1 MAISLNKIPKK
12 YLYASIGLLIIIALS
27 YVVCDRPRLT
37 NKIDYWKGQYETE
50 RKINIAAEEI
60 SLRKIGELEDQIAL
74 KDGAIDSANT
84 VIATLQ
90 EAQDTANDQISSL
103 NVSLSEATTDA
114 ERVPI
119 LVSLVDE
126 WKGKFTL
133 AQSALAE
140 KDKIIESTTIKYNLQ
155 VHISDEYKANWER
168 EKALRIN
175 CETGLGLYE
184 KRVNQLERQNRAKNI
199 LVIAGWGVAALV
211 SITK

>member
-1 MAISLNKIPKK
+1 MKINLSKVPKGV
-12 YLYASIGLLIIIALS
+12 LLGIAGLLLVLS
-27 YVVCDRPRLT
+27 TFYVMCDRPTL
-37 NKIDYWKGQYETE
+37 NHKIDYWQGQYDAE
-50 RKINIAAEEI
+50 RKLAIAGEEI
-60 SLRKIGELEDQIAL
+60 ALKKIGELQSEIAM

-133 AQSALAE
+133 AQSTIAE
-140 KDKIIESTTIKYNLQ
+140 KDRIIEATTVKYNLQ
-155 VHISDEYKANWER
+155 VQISDEYKANWER

-175 CETGLGLYE
+175 CENGLGLYE
-184 KRVNQLERQNRAKNI
+184 KRVNQLERKSRLKNVLFI
-199 LVIAGWGVAALV
+199 GGIAALSALVIA
-211 SITK
+211 K